1 MVSGDAAGRRAVQK
15 GSGAELRGDDAGGMV
30 EVEADAAGRE
40 VEADAAGRRAAR
52 CGLFS
57 DSGNN
62 ELDSRLCQGIAV
74 SDLLL
79 IIGEKL

>member
-30 EVEADAAGRE
+30 EVEADAAGRW
-40 VEADAAGRRAAR
+40 RRTPPGGAAR